1 MISVDTR
8 GVRLRALDAKL
19 LELSANGGD
28 SAASVDDDGA
38 SLCDLAIAIARSMSE
53 WNEILPATRL
63 KRSSK
68 FDPVVAGALAI
79 ESVFDTLLDGPSL
92 GVLLAAFDLAATPR

>member
-1 MISVDTR
+1 MISVDAR

-19 LELSANGGD
+19 YELSAHGGD
-28 SAASVDDDGA
+28 SADRVDDDGA
-38 SLCDLAIAIARSMSE
+38 SLCDLAGAIARSMSE
-53 WNEILPATRL
+53 WNEVIPAIRL
-63 KRSSK
+63 RRSSK

-79 ESVFDTLLDGPSL
+79 ESVFDALLDGPSL

>member
-19 LELSANGGD
+19 LELSAHGGD
-28 SAASVDDDGA
+28 SADNVDRDGA

-53 WNEILPATRL
+53 WNEIMPAIRL
-63 KRSSK
+63 ERSSK
-68 FDPVVAGALAI
+68 FEPGVAGAVAI
-79 ESVFDTLLDGPSL
+79 ESVFDSLLDGPSL